1 MTEPPAEQRIA
12 ECGKQMAIAAVP
24 LYTVNGAVHPPTL
37 VAALA
42 RMAGCFLFRSFELD
56 TGAAKPG
63 DALLS
68 PQATEKTPVLLRTC
82 AAVLTSLGNAL
93 PSSPP
98 QPLIDAKT
106 RPREDYLQS
115 HAHLFP
121 VLVPL
126 QITHGLDDYQAAR
139 AAAVAT
145 AVTIHTV
152 RKHLEPVTAFG
163 VAAFAFTEGSRTVP
177 APDEAAENGG

>member
-1 MTEPPAEQRIA
+1 
-12 ECGKQMAIAAVP
+12 MAIAAVP
-24 LYTVNGAVHPPTL
+24 LYTHNGAVHPPTL

-42 RMAGCFLFRSFELD
+42 RMSGYFLFRSFELD
-56 TGAAKPG
+56 TGDAKPG

-68 PQATEKTPVLLRTC
+68 LQASAKTPVLLRTC
-82 AAVLTSLGNAL
+82 AAVLTTLGNAL
-93 PSSPP
+93 PPSPP

-106 RPREDYLQS
+106 QPREDCLQS
-115 HAHLFP
+115 EARLFP

-126 QITHGLDDYQAAR
+126 QITHGLDNYQAAR

-152 RKHLEPVTAFG
+152 RRRLEPVTAFG
-163 VAAFAFTEGSRTVP
+163 VAAFAFTEVSRTVQ
-177 APDEAAENGG
+177 APDGGAKSTA